1 MSSLKFWINTIL
13 WFFVCLF
20 FIWLG
25 DLLLNKDSLFPKS
38 IGGLLLLAGFLFVAG
53 LSYSALGRLAWRTNV
68 FRFLRS
74 FFPPQ

>member
-1 MSSLKFWINTIL
+1 MTPLKFWLSTTL
-13 WFFVCLF
+13 WFLICLF

-25 DLLLNKDSLFPKS
+25 DLLLHQESLIPKS
-38 IGGLLLLAGFLFVAG
+38 IGGFFLLAGFIFTAA
-53 LSYSALGRLAWRTNV
+53 LSYNSLGRLAWRTNV